1 MIWQDYRKLY
11 ANALKQYSPKFKKE
25 LQNQVN
31 TYCRTLD
38 YNKISDKALKK
49 TIYKLHLAMGTK
61 MALISEKAVKRSVKG
76 VYVPMEFKSAK
87 TDAFQFAIIQVLQND
102 GLDKLAADI
111 TDTTKEQIRR
121 YLIESAEKN
130 LTLPQ
135 TIALLRTSGITDYRA
150 ELIARTETGR
160 AANIGSQV
168 GATATGLVTLKEWI
182 ASRDARTRRQPIDQT
197 DHLIMDGVK
206 LPMNAK
212 FQVPN
217 IKGRLMGENGRYDPM
232 DHPCDSSASASNVCN
247 CRCTLG
253 YEAVR
258 GANGKLLTLADN
270 PPMGRIGVI
279 WNALQNVIGQSIGKL
294 IASLIQ

>member
-61 MALISEKAVKRSVKG
+61 MALISESVVKRSVKG
-76 VYVPMEFKSAK
+76 VYVPFEFKSQK
-87 TDAFQFAIIQVLQND
+87 TDAYQYAIIQVLQND
-102 GLDKLAADI
+102 GLDKLASDI

-121 YLIESAEKN
+121 FLIQSAEQN
-130 LTLPQ
+130 LTMPE

-168 GATATGLVTLKEWI
+168 GATSTGLVTIKEWI
-182 ASRDARTRRQPIDQT
+182 AAKDNRTRREPRDHT

-206 LPMNAK
+206 LPMEK
-212 FQVPN
+212 QFHVPN
-217 IKGRLMGENGRYDPM
+217 NQVGLGYELM
-232 DHPCDSSASASNVCN
+232 DHPCDSKASAANVCN

-258 GANGKLLTLADN
+258 GANGKLLTLVDN

-279 WNALQNVIGQSIGKL
+279 WNALQNVIGQTIGKL

>member
-31 TYCRTLD
+31 TYCRTQD
-38 YNKISDKALKK
+38 YSKISDKALKK

-61 MALISEKAVKRSVKG
+61 MALISESAVKKSVKG
-76 VYVPMEFKSAK
+76 VYVPMEYKSAK
-87 TDAFQFAIIQVLQND
+87 TDAFQYAIIQVLQND
-102 GLDKLAADI
+102 GLDQLAADI
-111 TDTTKEQIRR
+111 TNTTKEQIRR
-121 YLIESAEKN
+121 FLIQSAEQN

-160 AANIGSQV
+160 AANIGSMV
-168 GATATGLVTLKEWI
+168 GATSTGLVTIKEWI
-182 ASRDARTRRQPIDQT
+182 AARDNRTRREPRDHT
-197 DHLIMDGVK
+197 DHLIMDGTK
-206 LPMNAK
+206 LPMEK
-212 FQVPN
+212 QFQVPN
-217 IKGRLMGENGRYDPM
+217 NQVGLGYELM
-232 DHPCDSSASASNVCN
+232 DHPCDSKASAANVCN

-258 GANGKLLTLADN
+258 GANGKLLTLVDN

-279 WNALQNVIGQSIGKL
+279 WNALQNVMGQAISKL

>member
-31 TYCRTLD
+31 TYCRTQD
-38 YNKISDKALKK
+38 YSKISDKALKK

-61 MALISEKAVKRSVKG
+61 MAQISESAVKRSVKG
-76 VYVPMEFKSAK
+76 VYVLMEFKSQK
-87 TDAFQFAIIQVLQND
+87 TDAFQYAIIQVLQND
-102 GLDKLAADI
+102 GLDQLAADI

-121 YLIESAEKN
+121 FLIQSAEKN
-130 LTLPQ
+130 YTLSEI
-135 TIALLRTSGITDYRA
+135 IALLRTSGITDYRA

-160 AANIGSQV
+160 AANIGSMV
-168 GATATGLVTLKEWI
+168 GATSTGLVTIKEWI
-182 ASRDARTRRQPIDQT
+182 SARDNRTRREPRDHT
-197 DHLIMDGVK
+197 DHLNMDGVK
-206 LPMNAK
+206 LPMEK
-212 FQVPN
+212 QFQVPN
-217 IKGRLMGENGRYDPM
+217 NQVGLGYELM
-232 DHPCDSSASASNVCN
+232 DHPCDSKASAANVCN

-279 WNALQNVIGQSIGKL
+279 WNALQNVMGQAISKL
-294 IASLIQ
+294 IASLIE

>member
-31 TYCRTLD
+31 TYCRTQD
-38 YNKISDKALKK
+38 YSKISDKALKK

-61 MALISEKAVKRSVKG
+61 MALISESAVKKSVKG
-76 VYVPMEFKSAK
+76 VYVPFEFKSQK
-87 TDAFQFAIIQVLQND
+87 TDAFQYAIIQVLQND
-102 GLDKLAADI
+102 GLDQLAADI

-121 YLIESAEKN
+121 FLVQSAEQN
-130 LTLPQ
+130 LTMPQ

-182 ASRDARTRRQPIDQT
+182 AARDNRTRREPRDHT

-206 LPMNAK
+206 LPMEK
-212 FQVPN
+212 QFQVPN
-217 IKGRLMGENGRYDPM
+217 NQVGLGYEFM
-232 DHPCDSSASASNVCN
+232 DHPCDSKASAANVCN

-279 WNALQNVIGQSIGKL
+279 WNALQNVMGQAISKL

>member
-31 TYCRTLD
+31 TYCRTQD
-38 YNKISDKALKK
+38 YNAISDKALKK

-61 MALISEKAVKRSVKG
+61 MALISESAVKKSVKG
-76 VYVPMEFKSAK
+76 VYVPMEYKSQK
-87 TDAFQFAIIQVLQND
+87 TDAFQYAIIQVLQND
-102 GLDKLAADI
+102 GLDQLAADI
-111 TDTTKEQIRR
+111 TETTKDQIRR
-121 YLIESAEKN
+121 FLVESAQKN
-130 LTLPQ
+130 YTLPE

-160 AANIGSQV
+160 AANIGSMV
-168 GATATGLVTLKEWI
+168 GATSTGLVTIKEWI
-182 ASRDARTRRQPIDQT
+182 ASKDARTRRQPIDQT

-206 LPMNAK
+206 IPMNAK

-232 DHPCDSSASASNVCN
+232 EHPCDSSASASNVCN

-279 WNALQNVIGQSIGKL
+279 WNALQNVMGQAIGKL

>member
-31 TYCRTLD
+31 TYCRTQ
-38 YNKISDKALKK
+38 NFNAISDKALKK

-61 MALISEKAVKRSVKG
+61 MAQISESAVKRSVKG
-76 VYVPMEFKSAK
+76 VYVPMEYKSQK
-87 TDAFQFAIIQVLQND
+87 TDAFQYAIIQLLQND
-102 GLDKLAADI
+102 GLDQLAADI

-121 YLIESAEKN
+121 FLIQSAEKN
-130 LTLPQ
+130 YTLPE

-160 AANIGSQV
+160 AANIGSMV
-168 GATATGLVTLKEWI
+168 GATSTGLVTIKEWI
-182 ASRDARTRRQPIDQT
+182 SARDNRTRREPRDHT
-197 DHLIMDGVK
+197 DHLNMDGVK
-206 LPMNAK
+206 LPMEK
-212 FQVPN
+212 QFQVPN
-217 IKGRLMGENGRYDPM
+217 NQVGLGYELM
-232 DHPCDSSASASNVCN
+232 DHPCDSKASAANVCN

-270 PPMGRIGVI
+270 PPMGRIAVI
-279 WNALQNVIGQSIGKL
+279 WNALQNVMGQAIGKL